1 MQSKHLCIIEAVASV
16 LFADLENGEPD
27 LLLRRTS
34 LSLYTCN
41 RVRIFFFPM
50 QSLSFLFQRYLR
62 MLVLCFPPPGF
73 FLFTC
78 LLNAPLL
85 QFVDYEPLECVDV
98 EPYSSLSHF
107 STSIFDKISL
117 GQPSIILGTFLDS
130 GKGFSCAI

>member
-41 RVRIFFFPM
+41 REKIFFFPM

-62 MLVLCFPPPGF
+62 MLVLCFPPPDSTLKQTNGDYLPTSNQSKALSAISAIF
-73 FLFTC
+73 EILVIWFAS
-78 LLNAPLL
+78 LL
-85 QFVDYEPLECVDV
+85 
-98 EPYSSLSHF
+98 
-107 STSIFDKISL
+107 STN
-117 GQPSIILGTFLDS
+117 TY
-130 GKGFSCAI
+130 